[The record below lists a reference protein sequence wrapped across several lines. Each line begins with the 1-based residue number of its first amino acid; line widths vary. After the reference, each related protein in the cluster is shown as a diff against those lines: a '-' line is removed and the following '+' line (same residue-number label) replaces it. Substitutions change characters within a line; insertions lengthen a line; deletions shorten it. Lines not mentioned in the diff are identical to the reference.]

1 MLSIKYTYSY
11 FTDTLKSFFVGFKI
25 ESFLM
30 DRYIVNFSYKT
41 ALVNFM
47 PVSK

>member
-1 MLSIKYTYSY
+1 MVSIKYTCSL
-11 FTDTLKSFFVGFKI
+11 FTEYLNDFFEGFKI